1 MQFKRSMTRFP
12 AKAAGDAP
20 RFALLVTG
28 AYGLA
33 LAVLLAHHEMW
44 ADEIQA
50 WLLARDS
57 GGVLDLL
64 ANLKYEG
71 HPPLWY
77 LLLMPL
83 TRMTNDPSVMQ
94 ALHWIIALS
103 AIYVI
108 VRHAPFTALQRALLP
123 FGYYPLYEYGVISRN
138 YALGLLC
145 AAAACSLF
153 RRWRQTPWRLG
164 AILFLMS
171 LTSLHACIL
180 AIGIVLGLA
189 LDWAFAGRPA
199 GDSGG
204 GREWKPLGGLALAAA
219 GIALFVVLVNP
230 ADDHGTRENW
240 RLTFDIGLL
249 ASTMAV
255 YMNAFLPPMGI
266 PSFWFSYGEI
276 VVVFVQGTLFF
287 FPVLALII
295 ALNLR
300 RSAALS
306 MYLLCIG
313 GLLAFFYLKFIGH
326 SRHHGF
332 LLIALLIL
340 AWGRASFTSIP
351 AAQGAFAKAME
362 RAVGP
367 LLTLWLAAHAVSGA
381 WAAVDEIRRPFSNA
395 ERTARFIEDQGLIDM
410 PMLGTHDGAVNA
422 VVGQFRRKRAI
433 RYVEGNRD
441 GTFVRWDKA
450 RLTDTS
456 DAAVLAL
463 AKSLAEEAGRPV
475 LMIHIYRP
483 LRIPEAMQPHVRPL
497 ASFTGAISDHENF
510 HLYLYDADA
519 EARPLPAA
527 LS

>member
-1 MQFKRSMTRFP
+1 MGKR
-12 AKAAGDAP
+12 KASGETP

-33 LAVLLAHHEMW
+33 LAVLLAHHELW

-57 GGVLDLL
+57 GGVLELL

-71 HPPLWY
+71 HPPLWH

-83 TRMTNDPSVMQ
+83 TRMTNDPSAMQ
-94 ALHWIIALS
+94 ALHWVIAVS
-103 AIYVI
+103 AVYVI

-123 FGYYPLYEYGVISRN
+123 FGYYPLYEYGAVSRN

-153 RRWRQTPWRLG
+153 RRWRQAPWRLG

-189 LDWAFAGRPA
+189 LDWAFARRLA
-199 GDSGG
+199 GDSGVG
-204 GREWKPLGGLALAAA
+204 QGWKPLGGLALAAA
-219 GIALFVVLVNP
+219 GVALFVVLVNP
-230 ADDHGTRENW
+230 ADDHGTRQNW

-249 ASTMAV
+249 ASAMAV
-255 YMNAFLPPMGI
+255 YTNAFLPPMGI
-266 PSFWFSYGEI
+266 PSFWFSYGQ
-276 VVVFVQGTLFF
+276 VVVFFVEGILFS

-300 RSAALS
+300 RPAALC

-340 AWGRASFTSIP
+340 VWGRASFASIP
-351 AAQGAFAKAME
+351 AAQGALAKTAE

-381 WAAVDEIRRPFSNA
+381 WAAVDEVRRPFSNA
-395 ERTARFIEDQGLIDM
+395 ERTARFIEDQGLFDM

-422 VVGQFRRKRAI
+422 VVGQFRRKRAV

-450 RLTDTS
+450 RLTDSS
-456 DAAVLAL
+456 DAAALAL
-463 AKSLAEEAGRPV
+463 AKSLAEEAGGPV
-475 LMIHIYRP
+475 LVIHIYRP
-483 LRIPEAMQPHVRPL
+483 LRVPEAMRPHVRPL

-510 HLYLYDADA
+510 HLYLYDA
-519 EARPLPAA
+519 AA
-527 LS
+527 G

>member
-1 MQFKRSMTRFP
+1 MMGKR
-12 AKAAGDAP
+12 KAAGEAP

-33 LAVLLAHHEMW
+33 LAVLLAHHELW

-57 GGVLDLL
+57 GGVPELL
-64 ANLKYEG
+64 ANLRYEG
-71 HPPLWY
+71 HPPLWH

-83 TRMTNDPSVMQ
+83 TRMTNDPSAMQ
-94 ALHWIIALS
+94 ALHWAIAVS
-103 AIYVI
+103 AVYVI

-123 FGYYPLYEYGVISRN
+123 FGYYPLYEYGAISRN

-145 AAAACSLF
+145 AAAACSLL
-153 RRWRQTPWRLG
+153 RRWRRAPWRLG
-164 AILFLMS
+164 AVLFLMS

-180 AIGIVLGLA
+180 AIGIALGLA
-189 LDWAFAGRPA
+189 VDWAFARRPA
-199 GDSGG
+199 GDSGV
-204 GREWKPLGGLALAAA
+204 GRGWRPLGGLALAAA
-219 GIALFVVLVNP
+219 GVVLFVVLVNP
-230 ADDHGTRENW
+230 AADHGTRENW

-249 ASTMAV
+249 ASTTAV
-255 YMNAFLPPMGI
+255 YANAFLPPMGI
-266 PSFWFSYGEI
+266 PSFWFSYGQ
-276 VVVFVQGTLFF
+276 VVVFFVEGILFA

-300 RSAALS
+300 RPAALC
-306 MYLLCIG
+306 MYLFCVG

-340 AWGRASFTSIP
+340 VWGRASLASIP
-351 AAQGAFAKAME
+351 AAPGALARAAE

-367 LLTLWLAAHAVSGA
+367 LLTLWLAVHAVSGA
-381 WAAVDEIRRPFSNA
+381 WAAVDEVRRPFSNA

-422 VVGQFRRKRAI
+422 VVGQFRRKRAV

-450 RLTDTS
+450 RLTDRS
-456 DAAVLAL
+456 DAAALAL
-463 AKSLAEEAGRPV
+463 AESLAEEAGRPV
-475 LMIHIYRP
+475 LVIHVYRP
-483 LRIPEAMQPHVRPL
+483 LHVPEAMQPHVRPL
-497 ASFTGAISDHENF
+497 ASFTGAISNHENF

-519 EARPLPAA
+519 G
-527 LS
+527 